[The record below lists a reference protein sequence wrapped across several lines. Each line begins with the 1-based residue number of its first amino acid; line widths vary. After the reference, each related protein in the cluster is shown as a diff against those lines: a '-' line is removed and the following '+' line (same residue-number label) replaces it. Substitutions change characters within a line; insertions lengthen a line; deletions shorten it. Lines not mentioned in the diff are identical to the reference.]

1 MGGNRFSEPETKQ
14 FPLLEVG
21 REQGGGPRLGKGP
34 LEGSHPRA
42 HRPLAPRAS
51 RRGLNLDLLFWSL
64 QLASPCSPTAGRF
77 PRAPLLDAGAGCG
90 VSSLPEAS
98 YVLMTVSPELW
109 NCDEERN
116 GRQIKARNIHHPNS
130 YFQTWDPGIHT
141 PEMCWQRRPPRRA
154 GHVSDCDGN

>member
-77 PRAPLLDAGAGCG
+77 PRAPLLHAGAECG

-98 YVLMTVSPELW
+98 YVLMTVSRSCGIVMKRGMEDRSKPET
-109 NCDEERN
+109 
-116 GRQIKARNIHHPNS
+116 S
-130 YFQTWDPGIHT
+130 TT
-141 PEMCWQRRPPRRA
+141 PTYISKRGTPVSTRLKRVGSA
-154 GHVSDCDGN
+154 GLRGEPAT